1 MELKD
6 VDVRLKNDKL
16 YFKLQMNNKVFS
28 YNIPVF
34 MNVST
39 KMKVEDNKIKLTEVT
54 LENLNQKINLTQF
67 TNMINMINPLN
78 FTVDLLGND
87 KTKVSLQS
95 MDIKGD
101 KLVLAGTMFVPKNAQ
116 ETRK

>member
-1 MELKD
+1 MTFAAL
-6 VDVRLKNDKL
+6 L
-16 YFKLQMNNKVFS
+16 
-28 YNIPVF
+28 
-34 MNVST
+34 
-39 KMKVEDNKIKLTEVT
+39 VT
-54 LENLNQKINLTQF
+54 QKR
-67 TNMINMINPLN
+67 
-78 FTVDLLGND
+78 D